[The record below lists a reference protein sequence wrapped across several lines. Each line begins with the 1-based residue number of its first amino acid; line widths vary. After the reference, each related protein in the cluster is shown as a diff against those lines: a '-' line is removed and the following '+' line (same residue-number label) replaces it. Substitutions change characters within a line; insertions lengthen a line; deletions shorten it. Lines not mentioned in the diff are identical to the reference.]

1 MWKRGGLIN
10 GDNSQGLRGKAAPG
24 HRRAYEKFSKKFL
37 KKFELSGKYFDFL
50 KKKLETFNEKLAVF
64 SKILKNL
71 LECLAKIWRNIDK
84 KLNIWNYKG
93 FGGGA
98 LPG

>member
-1 MWKRGGLIN
+1 MEEGWAYKWRQFIG
-10 GDNSQGLRGKAAPG
+10 APWEG
-24 HRRAYEKFSKKFL
+24 CPRTPESYQKFSKKFL

-71 LECLAKIWRNIDK
+71 LECLAKIWRNIEK
-84 KLNIWNYKG
+84 N
-93 FGGGA
+93 
-98 LPG
+98 